1 MLSLS
6 VLTIDNAECKFAW
19 SLTHVFHCTFAII
32 QVNLTSCT
40 LTHSLPLFTYYG
52 TFPHLQDQNQSP
64 LMGAEKV
71 FPNLLLM
78 EFLCLS
84 LLPYNL
90 DIIFNKYYQVTLNKL
105 SCPRTCYVIC
115 FERILWSN
123 SSYLLEF
130 TANISQKHFLL
141 PGSEPYFYIFIACA

>member
-6 VLTIDNAECKFAW
+6 VLTTDNAECKFAW

-40 LTHSLPLFTYYG
+40 LTALYLLWYLSSSARPK
-52 TFPHLQDQNQSP
+52 SKP

-71 FPNLLLM
+71 LPNQLLM

-90 DIIFNKYYQVTLNKL
+90 DIILTNIIKSPWTNCHAPGHVMWFALKEFFDQ
-105 SCPRTCYVIC
+105 IQAI
-115 FERILWSN
+115 F
-123 SSYLLEF
+123 LEF

-141 PGSEPYFYIFIACA
+141 PGSEPYFYIFIACS